1 MGEFMERK
9 RHYCTCFRI
18 LNLNMVKNLGK
29 SRSFYVGNVSVLRK
43 IAVLQAGEK
52 CL

>member
-9 RHYCTCFRI
+9 RHYCICFRI

-29 SRSFYVGNVSVLRK
+29 LRRFYVGNVSVVRE
-43 IAVLQAGEK
+43 IAIHQASD
-52 CL
+52 

>member
-1 MGEFMERK
+1 MGELMERE
-9 RHYCTCFRI
+9 RHYSTCFRI
-18 LNLNMVKNLGK
+18 LNLNMVKNLEK
-29 SRSFYVGNVSVLRK
+29 LRSFFVGNVSVVRK

>member
-1 MGEFMERK
+1 MERK
-9 RHYCTCFRI
+9 RRYSACFSI

-29 SRSFYVGNVSVLRK
+29 LRSFYVGNVSVVRK